1 MRHKIKLPKD
11 KYQSRATLH
20 LDDISMYAV
29 LHYPSGNYK
38 ILRPYSDREYML
50 SLLRRLS
57 LTEEQKTLFNEI
69 IEGVW

>member
-1 MRHKIKLPKD
+1 MPKN

-38 ILRPYSDREYML
+38 ILRPYSDKDYML
-50 SLLRRLS
+50 ALLRRLS

>member
-1 MRHKIKLPKD
+1 MRHKIKMPKN

-38 ILRPYSDREYML
+38 ILRPYSDKDYML
-50 SLLRRLS
+50 ALLRRLS

>member
-1 MRHKIKLPKD
+1 MRHKIKMPED

-38 ILRPYSDREYML
+38 LLRPYSDKNYML
-50 SLLRRLS
+50 DLLRRL
-57 LTEEQKTLFNEI
+57 TFTDEQKILFKEI